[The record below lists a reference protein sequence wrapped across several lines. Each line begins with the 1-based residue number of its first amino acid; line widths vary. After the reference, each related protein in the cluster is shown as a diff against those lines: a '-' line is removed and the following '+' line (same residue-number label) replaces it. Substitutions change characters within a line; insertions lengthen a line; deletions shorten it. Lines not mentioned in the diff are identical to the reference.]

1 VIFILPTLFMLL
13 LGPVGLRA
21 GAALSGIPVPP

>member
-1 VIFILPTLFMLL
+1 LPTLFMLL

-21 GAALSGIPVPP
+21 GAALTGGQP